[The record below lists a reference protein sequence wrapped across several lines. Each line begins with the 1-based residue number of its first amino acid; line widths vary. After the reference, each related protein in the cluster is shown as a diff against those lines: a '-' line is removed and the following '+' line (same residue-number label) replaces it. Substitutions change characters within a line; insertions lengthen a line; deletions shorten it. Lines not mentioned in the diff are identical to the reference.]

1 MKKFKRIMALV
12 IALAMVVAMALPVF
26 ATEGSGGG
34 GTDTPAATA
43 PTTGTITINSPI
55 VGATYKVYKVFD
67 MTTNAT
73 VDAFSYTI
81 DEDSPF
87 YGAVVQYAS
96 DPNNGL
102 ILTRIQNSDPATY
115 NVSVSTKD
123 NEPAGYKKF
132 DAQAFGKAMQAVLET
147 GSPAVVADTVET
159 DKPGTGIV
167 AKAAGSAIT
176 ENYSKVC
183 KVDDGTDDH
192 ENTSDQLVFDG
203 EDADDD
209 GKNDGIDL
217 GYYLIN
223 PTYPEAATKT
233 AKMGDKTFTV
243 ADLETVTDEETH
255 ETTIKEPKEL
265 NETAKRKVSEYVV
278 SVIGEDIDDDKFTDY
293 LSDNGITTNK
303 DGSPLNEAGK
313 QVYYDEL
320 KAAMEKDA
328 TDKILAVF
336 NNENG
341 EESDINVKEPILVF
355 LDSSQPDAVIN
366 EKNELDKWDV
376 PVNPTG
382 EIEPGTPD
390 HGEPEGGKNI
400 VVKEAV
406 EADSE
411 ANPPVAAQPA
421 IYGDWSE
428 AEIGESVHYQ
438 LRVNAMN
445 FIRTGEKDDTI
456 EQVKEYI
463 LADYQS
469 AHMHFD
475 KTKGLRV
482 SVWQGDNNNDS
493 QTDQK
498 VNVTK
503 NIDFTGI
510 PSAAYVE
517 NDGDPYID
525 YTNYATG
532 NLPNTFFK
540 NNTEKDGTA
549 ATLNND
555 IFGEE
560 GTGIVVPWVIVSEDA
575 NLKNTY
581 PIYTVTNIPKVDSE
595 GNPVYKVEER
605 KNEGTE
611 EEPKYVPVKKVD
623 EDGNW
628 VNVTNQWVSVNN
640 HIVDSNGRLYAA
652 DAEGNLITDDNGDYV
667 FVQDTKPVYTYSIY
681 NSDVTIVVDY
691 WMILDD
697 DAIVDDPGNKNFAQ
711 YGWSPVDNKDD
722 DGNPKTPENPTED
735 DTPDKKEKIDE
746 ATVYTFALA
755 WVKVDEQG
763 KALADATFKLPFYVK
778 VDEETGKPV
787 KDGNA
792 YVFAFALKDEDGKY
806 IEATD
811 STYPEDKSQNP
822 NADGTYPT
830 FTKNNTTN
838 LVTTDA
844 TGVITIKGVE
854 QGTYSITETEA
865 PAGFNKLTVP
875 FDVEAK
881 KSGPSVT
888 TKTKTIIYLDANGN
902 ITNTVTTATVEYDTD
917 VDSYN
922 TASSTD
928 PEETSVPVYQFDPIE
943 NKQGTELPS
952 TGGIGTTIFYVIGA
966 ILVIGAGVILITR
979 RRMDA

>member
-12 IALAMVVAMALPVF
+12 IALAMVVAMTLPVF
-26 ATEGSGGG
+26 ATGEGA
-34 GTDTPAATA
+34 GTPVATA

-67 MTTNAT
+67 MTTNAA

-147 GSPAVVADTVET
+147 GSPDVEADAVET
-159 DKPGTGIV
+159 AKPGTGIV
-167 AKAAGSAIT
+167 AKAAGSAIG
-176 ENYSKVC
+176 EDYSKKCEV
-183 KVDDGTDDH
+183 KDSQN

-203 EDADDD
+203 VDEDGD
-209 GKNDGIDL
+209 GENDGIDL

-223 PTYPEAATKT
+223 PTYPEASAVTVT
-233 AKMGDKTFTV
+233 MGSDEDGNKQTFTEEDLVKNADGTVKVPRELVKPAGENTENEKIV
-243 ADLETVTDEETH
+243 AYANATVTD
-255 ETTIKEPKEL
+255 
-265 NETAKRKVSEYVV
+265 AYVNKY
-278 SVIGEDIDDDKFTDY
+278 I
-293 LSDNGITTNK
+293 SDHGITTNK

-313 QVYYDEL
+313 ADY
-320 KAAMEKDA
+320 KADLIKAIKKDA
-328 TDKILAVF
+328 EEKVLAAF
-336 NNENG
+336 NNNG
-341 EESDINVKEPILVF
+341 SEADINVKEPILVF

-366 EKNELDKWDV
+366 EKNEIDKWDV

-382 EIEPGTPD
+382 EVEPGTPD

-400 VVKEAV
+400 IVQEAT
-406 EADSE
+406 EST
-411 ANPPVAAQPA
+411 PA
-421 IYGDWSE
+421 YSADWSE

-469 AHMHFD
+469 AQMHFD
-475 KTKGLRV
+475 QTKGLRV
-482 SVWQGDNNNDS
+482 SVWQGNNNNDS
-493 QTDQK
+493 QTDEK
-498 VNVTK
+498 VNVTANAGLTDITK
-503 NIDFTGI
+503 ASYKAN
-510 PSAAYVE
+510 
-517 NDGDPYID
+517 NGDPYLD
-525 YTNYATG
+525 YTAYATG
-532 NLPNTFFK
+532 ELPNTFFK
-540 NNTEKDGTA
+540 NNTEEDGTA

-581 PIYTVTNIPKVDSE
+581 PIYTVTNIPKVDGE
-595 GNPVYKVEER
+595 ENPVYKVETI
-605 KNEGTE
+605 KTDDEGNKIPYKEVNTE
-611 EEPKYVPVKKVD
+611 
-623 EDGNW
+623 GNW
-628 VNVTNQWVSVNN
+628 VAIPNLYVSTDNHVVFSSDSSATTGNVVDTNEDGTLKTNTS
-640 HIVDSNGRLYAA
+640 GGY
-652 DAEGNLITDDNGDYV
+652 E

-697 DAIVDDPGNKNFAQ
+697 DAIVDEPGNKNFAQ
-711 YGWSPVDNKDD
+711 YGWSPVDNKNQ
-722 DGNPKTPENPTED
+722 DGSPKTPTNPDDE
-735 DTPDKKEKIDE
+735 DTPSKKEKVDE

-811 STYPEDKSQNP
+811 STYPEDKSQDPDEN
-822 NADGTYPT
+822 GTYPK

-854 QGTYSITETEA
+854 QDTYSITETEA
-865 PAGFNKLTVP
+865 PAGFNKLTTP
-875 FDVEAK
+875 IEVEAK
-881 KSGPSVT
+881 KSGPAVT

-902 ITNTVTTATVEYDTD
+902 VTETVTTATEEYETD
-917 VDSYN
+917 EDSQVDN
-922 TASSTD
+922 
-928 PEETSVPVYQFDPIE
+928 VPVYQFDPIV